1 MAYLSVDYQKI
12 IEEFERWL
20 ENKYVPSKVVGHSY
34 YSERKKVQ
42 DKNLSIKKK
51 YTTIV
56 GVGKDK
62 GSIGMIGKSN
72 EEIK

>member
-1 MAYLSVDYQKI
+1 MAYLSVDYKKI
-12 IEEFERWL
+12 MEEFEKWL
-20 ENKYVPSKVVGHSY
+20 ESKCASIEV
-34 YSERKKVQ
+34 KKVQ
-42 DKNLSIKKK
+42 DKFLSIKKK
-51 YTTIV
+51 YTTVV